1 MDQDPNKQTGWR
13 RFKRLKIPKG
23 SFKRRARKIENAT
36 VKHAHRFLTR
46 RWTNMREV
54 GRHTTGWL
62 VLVGLLIVLATLQTT
77 WFAAAFTTPA
87 PEEGGTYAEGVVG
100 QLDTMNPLFASTPAE
115 ISASKLLFSG
125 LLGYDR
131 DNQLKADVAA
141 AWSVSE
147 DGKTYTVR
155 LRDDVYWH
163 DGEKLSVDDVI
174 FTVRLI
180 QNPAV
185 KAMQYG
191 TLAGVKVEKVDN
203 SHVRFVLPSVY
214 APFAQA
220 LTFGI
225 LPQHLLKDVKPAD
238 IRENEFGRK
247 PVGTGPF
254 VFKQLQIIDP
264 DSQRLVVHMEAN
276 SAYYKDKVR
285 LNRFQLHT
293 YEDRDTLQKALVT
306 SEINAALGLSANQ
319 ISNVVERAVFAAS
332 ANPLLDGMFAIF
344 NSDQPALQDA
354 NVRQALVLGT
364 DRQAILN
371 AVNNRG
377 VELDGPLPS
386 SFMSGSIVG
395 QAAFNR
401 KAAEEKLD
409 AAGWKLADGVRTKDG
424 APLELSVV
432 APDSGDYQVLL
443 SELSKQWKELGV
455 SVKAQ
460 LADPQSIVTDYLQP
474 RGYDVLVY
482 ELAIGADPDVYPY
495 WHSSQANAKGLNF
508 ANYRS
513 GLADDALSSARSKL
527 DPALRAAKYKTFY
540 EQWVKDNPAVALY
553 QPYLSYVTT
562 KNSTSIDENR
572 TVAESVSRYQNVDRW
587 AISQTTVYT
596 TR

>member
-1 MDQDPNKQTGWR
+1 MDQDPDKKTGWR

-77 WFAAAFTTPA
+77 WFAAAFTTSA
-87 PEEGGTYAEGVVG
+87 PEGGGTYAEGIVG
-100 QLDTMNPLFASTPAE
+100 QLDTMNPLFASTPTE
-115 ISASKLLFSG
+115 VSVSKLIFSG

-131 DNQLKADVAA
+131 DNQLKADAA
-141 AWSVSE
+141 LAWNVSE
-147 DGKTYTVR
+147 DGKTYTVK

-163 DGEKLSVDDVI
+163 DGEKLSVDDVM
-174 FTVRLI
+174 FTVQLI
-180 QNPAV
+180 QNSTV
-185 KAMQYG
+185 KAVQYG
-191 TLAGVKVEKVDN
+191 TLAGVKVEKIDSN
-203 SHVRFVLPSVY
+203 QIRFVLPSAY

-238 IRENEFGRK
+238 IRENDFGRK

-254 VFKQLQIIDP
+254 VFEKLQIIDP

-276 SAYYKDKVR
+276 SAYYKDTVR

-293 YEDRDTLQKALVT
+293 YEDRETLKKALVT
-306 SEINAALGLSANQ
+306 SEINAALGLDADQ
-319 ISNVVERAVFAAS
+319 ISDILKRDAFVAS
-332 ANPLLDGMFAIF
+332 TNSLLDGVFAIF
-344 NSDQPALQDA
+344 NNDQPVLQDA
-354 NVRQALVLGT
+354 SVRQALVLGT
-364 DRQAILN
+364 DRKTVLA

-377 VELDGPLPS
+377 TQLNGPLPL
-386 SFMSGSIVG
+386 SFLSGAVTE

-409 AAGWKLADGVRTKDG
+409 AAGWKLADGVRKKDG
-424 APLELSVV
+424 APLELSIV
-432 APDSGDYQVLL
+432 APDSGDYQVIL

-455 SVKAQ
+455 SVKTQ
-460 LADPQSIVTDYLQP
+460 LADPQSIVPDYLQP
-474 RGYDVLVY
+474 RGYDVLLY
-482 ELAIGADPDVYPY
+482 ELAVGADPDVYPY
-495 WHSSQANAKGLNF
+495 WHSSQANVKGLNF

-553 QPYLSYVTT
+553 QPFLSYVTT

-572 TVAESVSRYQNVDRW
+572 TVAESVLRYQNVDRW